1 MGRRNPCAARWIGRI
16 AAALAALLIAYGLA
30 GLIGGAL
37 PAHPDWRPPADGVEI
52 FVESNG
58 VHTGLVLPKQAAGV
72 DWRDIFPPGH
82 LADPRFGGWDHLAIG
97 WGERTFY
104 LETPHWADVRPATVL
119 AAALGSRR
127 TLLHIEHVPRPIPDA
142 NIRRIMLRP
151 DEYRRL
157 AAFIR
162 AALAPGAARYPGYGR
177 DDVFYE
183 SNGHYSALRTCNA
196 WTGDALRQAGI
207 RVGRWTPFPATL
219 LWSR

>member
-104 LETPHWADVRPATVL
+104 LETPHWADVRPTTVL

-127 TLLHIEHVPRPIPDA
+127 TLLHVEHVPRPIADA
-142 NIRRIMLRP
+142 HIRRIMLRP

-207 RVGRWTPFPATL
+207 RIGRWTPFPATL

>member
-104 LETPHWADVRPATVL
+104 LETPHWADVRPATLL

-127 TLLHIEHVPRPIPDA
+127 TLLHVEHVPRPIPDA

-162 AALAPGAARYPGYGR
+162 ASLAPGAARYPGYGR

>member
-58 VHTGLVLPKQAAGV
+58 VHTGLVLPKRAAGV

-127 TLLHIEHVPRPIPDA
+127 TLLHVEHVPRPIADA

-162 AALAPGAARYPGYGR
+162 AALAPGAAHYPGYGR

>member
-72 DWRDIFPPGH
+72 DWCDIFPPGH

-127 TLLHIEHVPRPIPDA
+127 TLLHVEHVPRPIPNA

-162 AALAPGAARYPGYGR
+162 ASLAPDAARYPGYGR